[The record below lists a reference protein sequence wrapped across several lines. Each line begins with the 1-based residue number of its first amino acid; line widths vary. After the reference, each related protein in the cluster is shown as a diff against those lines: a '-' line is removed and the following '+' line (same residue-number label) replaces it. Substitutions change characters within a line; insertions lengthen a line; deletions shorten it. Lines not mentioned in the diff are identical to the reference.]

1 MNGVLQFAPKKD
13 GSSPSDSLDS
23 AGNTILELLRD
34 ATRLFDEKNRQALDI
49 AHKLSAQLR
58 SAESRIKEL
67 ESDVRFYHDRAVRAE
82 QWLSAIAGE
91 IQQNFLAKADRQSEE
106 PPPPQSLLRSGGG
119 RK

>member
-1 MNGVLQFAPKKD
+1 MNGVLQFAPKND
-13 GSSPSDSLDS
+13 GSTPSDSVDN

-34 ATRLFDEKNRQALDI
+34 ATRLFDEKNRHALDV
-49 AHKLSAQLR
+49 ANKLSTQLR

-91 IQQNFLAKADRQSEE
+91 IHRNFLVKGDRPTEE
-106 PPPPQSLLRSGGG
+106 PRPLQSLLRSGG